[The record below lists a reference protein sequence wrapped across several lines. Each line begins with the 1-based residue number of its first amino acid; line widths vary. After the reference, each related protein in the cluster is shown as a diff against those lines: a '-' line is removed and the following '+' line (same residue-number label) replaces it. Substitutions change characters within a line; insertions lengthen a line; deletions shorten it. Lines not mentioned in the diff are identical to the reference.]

1 MLRNLF
7 STLVAIALALPAF
20 GQIPGLS
27 MPAASSA
34 SAKPLPVPEAVSVDQ
49 VAVEAEDDTGR
60 VKEMSGDLDDDQT
73 VSDVTAELTPLTH
86 DANVKLVETRRI
98 LSARPSVAAI
108 HALEPG
114 WQELERSA
122 ENVTK
127 NLTRR
132 ATQLTKALAELDKLA
147 VRWDATQKMAVATQA
162 PQPVLDRIGQVQALI
177 ISTRTATAQRQSDV
191 LALQAR
197 GASLAAR
204 ASDTLDQLDT
214 AGQRATSQL
223 LSRDSLPVWSGGFW
237 SSAVAAVTAQGSES
251 LRNQFVDLSRFMTAE
266 PEQFGLHGL
275 LFIVLIFVMRLAKK
289 KLSRFNKDEP
299 EMVKAAEVFNTPIA
313 TALLVASFLGY
324 WLYTDPPQLLPKLL
338 TVIGI
343 APTLIVVHK
352 LIERHLD
359 ALLYALTGFFLLE
372 QIRNIVAVSAPIS
385 RLVFV
390 LEVTMG
396 LVFLASFYFT
406 SKPDTGKAWTETRTW
421 RALHVLAVI
430 ALALAGFVLAA
441 NLVGYQ
447 GLSTLIGS
455 AMLRGAYLALLL
467 YAVTRVAQGL
477 VLGLFHV
484 RPLTYLA
491 MVRQHR
497 RLLTDR
503 IMIALEV
510 GAALLWLYAMLHS
523 VGFWQMAMKNVGDL
537 FDSNLAIGSFSISLG
552 RIGGFVIAI
561 LIATWTARLVTF
573 FLDEEIYPKVDLA
586 RGLPYVISTMLRYAI
601 LFIGVVI
608 GLATLGI
615 DMTKFTIL
623 AGAFSVGLG
632 FGMQNIVNNFVSGII
647 VLFERPVKVG
657 DVVQFGDVIGRVE
670 RIGIRASI
678 IRASNGAEIII
689 PNGTL
694 ISNNVTNWTFSNKAR
709 RIDVPIQAALAADPE
724 QVKRLLLEV
733 AKRYPDVAETPEP
746 QALLTALGPD
756 ALTFELRIWTDASSD
771 WASLKSDLTSA
782 ATEGLRAAGIA
793 FK

>member
-1 MLRNLF
+1 MTRKFF
-7 STLVAIALALPAF
+7 SALAALAFVLPAF
-20 GQIPGLS
+20 GQIPGLPKS
-27 MPAASSA
+27 AASSA
-34 SAKPLPVPEAVSVDQ
+34 SAKPVAGPVAVSVDQ
-49 VAVEAEDDTGR
+49 VAVEAEEDTGR
-60 VKEMSGDLDDDQT
+60 IKEISGDLDDDQT
-73 VSDVTAELTPLTH
+73 MADVSSELSPLTR
-86 DANVKLVETRRI
+86 DVNIKLTETRRI

-114 WQELERSA
+114 WQELQRSA
-122 ENVTK
+122 DDATK
-127 NLTRR
+127 ELTHR
-132 ATQLTKALAELDKLA
+132 ATQLTKVLAELDQLDA
-147 VRWDATQKMAVATQA
+147 RWDATQKVAIDSQA
-162 PQPVLDRIGQVQALI
+162 PQAVVDRIAQVTTLI
-177 ISTRTATAQRQSDV
+177 KTTRTATAQRQSDV

-223 LSRDSLPVWSGGFW
+223 LTRDSLPVWSGGFW
-237 SSAVAAVTAQGSES
+237 SSAIAAVTEQGSQS
-251 LRNQFVDLSRFMTAE
+251 LRSQFIDLGKFATAQ
-266 PEQFGLHGL
+266 PEQFGIHGV
-275 LFIVLIFVMRLAKK
+275 LFIILIFVMRAAQK
-289 KLSRFNKDEP
+289 KLSRFTNDEP
-299 EMVKAAEVFNTPIA
+299 EMAKAVEVFDTPIA
-313 TALLVASFLGY
+313 TALLIAIFLGY
-324 WLYTDPPQLLPKLL
+324 WLYTDPPQLLPRLL
-338 TVIGI
+338 TMIGVI
-343 APTLIVVHK
+343 PTLIVVK
-352 LIERHLD
+352 RLIERHLD
-359 ALLYALTGFFLLE
+359 SLLYALTGFFLLE
-372 QIRNIVAVSAPIS
+372 QIRTIVAVSAPIA

-390 LEVTMG
+390 LEIAMG
-396 LVFLASFYFT
+396 LVFLGRFYFT
-406 SKPDTGKAWTETRTW
+406 SKPDAAKLWTQTRTW
-421 RALHVLAVI
+421 RALH
-430 ALALAGFVLAA
+430 ALSVVGLMLAGFVLIA

-447 GLSTLIGS
+447 GLSTLLGS

-467 YAVTRVAQGL
+467 YALTRVAQGL

-503 IMIALEV
+503 IMIALDL

-523 VGFWQMAMKNVGDL
+523 IGFWQMVLKNVDDGL
-537 FDSNLAIGSFSISLG
+537 DSNLSLGSFSISLG
-552 RIGGFVIAI
+552 KIVGFVVAI
-561 LIATWTARLVTF
+561 LIAKWTARIVTF
-573 FLDEEIYPKVDLA
+573 FLDEEVYPKVNLA

-608 GLATLGI
+608 GLAALGI

-657 DVVQFGDVIGRVE
+657 DVVQFGDIVGRVE

-678 IRASNGAEIII
+678 VRAANGAEIII

-694 ISNNVTNWTFSNKAR
+694 IANNVTNWTLSNRTR
-709 RIDVPIQAALAADPE
+709 RIDVPIQAALVADPE
-724 QVKRLLLEV
+724 QVKKLLLEI
-733 AKRYPDVAETPEP
+733 AKHFPDVAETPAP

-756 ALTFELRIWTDASSD
+756 ALTFELRIWTDAGSD

-782 ATEGLRAAGIA
+782 ATEQLRSASIA